1 MSVRWYQ
8 GCRVVPGRVE
18 ADSRARRKPFI
29 HVRRF
34 RFFPATAVAVV
45 SLCVLMTGWLENPT
59 AAQDEVVSA
68 LPVAT
73 VDQLDLKKQ
82 GLGREKKL
90 AGVIEDLVAES
101 VVFRRNSGTPE
112 VISLKDIA
120 AIRFQKSPEY
130 ESGLKHLGAF
140 AWSEALAP
148 LTQALSMEQRP
159 WVIREIRASIA
170 EGYRALGRYEDGIRM
185 VEQILESD
193 PDSRHLLML
202 PLVWD
207 ERIPE
212 KQRYAG
218 RAVDL
223 ASKSVARQLVAAA
236 SLLHLD
242 SHQQQSEAVLRS
254 LKRNGRG
261 SMGAVV
267 EMQLW
272 RLQLLR
278 PGELRILAI
287 EQWQGRLN
295 EFRRELRAP
304 GEFLAG
310 RALTELH
317 EYDRAIP
324 SFLWMPLLAP
334 MDPATTAAA
343 LGGAAQASKLA
354 GRNSEASRLERE
366 QQGWLSRV
374 TIVP

>member
-1 MSVRWYQ
+1 MDLIRCPCHGVLPKCAGTGSRSFRHAVMRVRY
-8 GCRVVPGRVE
+8 
-18 ADSRARRKPFI
+18 
-29 HVRRF
+29 
-34 RFFPATAVAVV
+34 FPASAVV
-45 SLCVLMTGWLENPT
+45 VMALFVLMSGWMANPS

-68 LPVAT
+68 LPVVT
-73 VDQLDLKKQ
+73 VDQLELKKK
-82 GLGREKKL
+82 GLGRSKKL
-90 AGVIEDLVAES
+90 AGVIEDLAAES

-112 VISLKDIA
+112 VIPLKEIA

-130 ESGLKHLGAF
+130 ESGLKHLEAF
-140 AWSEALAP
+140 AWSEAVVQ
-148 LTQALSMEQRP
+148 LTLALSTEQRP

-170 EGYRALGRYEDGIRM
+170 ESCRALGRYEEGIRM
-185 VEQILESD
+185 MEQILESD
-193 PDSRHLLML
+193 PDSRHILML

-212 KQRYAG
+212 HQRFAG
-218 RAVDL
+218 RVVDL
-223 ASKSVARQLVAAA
+223 ASDSVARQLVAAT

-242 SHQQQSEAVLRS
+242 SHQQQAEAVLRS

-278 PGELRILAI
+278 PGELRILAV
-287 EQWQGRLN
+287 EQWQERLK

-304 GEFLAG
+304 GEFLVG

-324 SFLWMPLLAP
+324 AFLWMPLLAP
-334 MDPATTAAA
+334 LDPATTAAA
-343 LGGAAQASKLA
+343 LGEAAEAAKHA
-354 GRNSEASRLERE
+354 GRNSEANRLQRE
-366 QQGWLSRV
+366 QQDWLSRTNV
-374 TIVP
+374 VQP